1 IHRGTPWAGSIPPG
15 VPHPGRCTCNQGRR
29 MRLFGSAMNPSKVVR
44 AQVARL
50 TDLPNIGPSIAEDL
64 RLLGYST
71 PQQLA
76 GQDPYEMYDRI
87 NRITRTVHDPCLLD
101 CFISVTRF

>member
-1 IHRGTPWAGSIPPG
+1 
-15 VPHPGRCTCNQGRR
+15 
-29 MRLFGSAMNPSKVVR
+29 MNPSKVVR
-44 AQVARL
+44 SRVARL

-64 RLLGYST
+64 RLLGYAT

-87 NRITRTVHDPCLLD
+87 NRTTRTVHDPCLLD
-101 CFISVTRF
+101 VFISVTRFMDGEPPQPWWHYTAGRKATRPR

>member
-1 IHRGTPWAGSIPPG
+1 
-15 VPHPGRCTCNQGRR
+15 
-29 MRLFGSAMNPSKVVR
+29 MNPTKVVR
-44 AQVARL
+44 SQVVRL

-87 NRITRTVHDPCLLD
+87 NRMTRKVHDPCVLD
-101 CFISVTRF
+101 VFISVTRFMDGEKPRPWWHYTKGRKARLVR